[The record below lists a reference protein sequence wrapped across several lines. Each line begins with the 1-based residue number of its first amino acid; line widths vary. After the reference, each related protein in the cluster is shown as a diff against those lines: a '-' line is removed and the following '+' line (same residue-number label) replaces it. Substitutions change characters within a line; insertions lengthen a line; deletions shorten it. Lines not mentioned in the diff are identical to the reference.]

1 MDAKVRE
8 YLSRANQAALEIAPS
23 ERGSA
28 EWAVLSLWE
37 ALAYAMVAEPTRA
50 QVAVND
56 LEDYVQRIALKEAA
70 EYDYRME
77 AGWRR

>member
-8 YLSRANQAALEIAPS
+8 YLSRANQAALEIAP
-23 ERGSA
+23 EQRGPA
-28 EWAVLSLWE
+28 DWAVLSLWE

-56 LEDYVQRIALKEAA
+56 LEEQIQKIARVEAA

-77 AGWRR
+77 VGWRR